1 MKTKLLFTLL
11 LTTYFGFSQTFD
23 NIPTGSGYYINKIIA
38 SPSGD
43 DLIKELL
50 EVRGPANAVVPSDLY
65 FISIEGDGNSSS
77 LGQVEEAVALG
88 DGVRT
93 FGANGI
99 LVLISNY
106 TQDSGG
112 STSLENLDGFYDSFF
127 DGYISTDATIIE
139 IALTGNDLGSSSSS
153 AVSTKT
159 PDIGYDGNFIDQT
172 GTYMLVSASSNPKDV
187 YLDGPNSGE
196 ALAADGVIDSSGDH
210 TSWTL
215 YDSVAYMDDNDE
227 GSGEYAYAQII
238 FAQDNDTPAT
248 AAVQF
253 TTTSA
258 NVYSFSATS
267 DANIMMRQGTRTGF
281 TTNDWVASATSNND
295 NPPDWTFSS
304 TTGKTL
310 PAEYE
315 AWADLNTVYGQLN
328 PALTTLSAD
337 DFSASN
343 FKVYPNPASDYI
355 TIESKNI
362 KVSSIDMY
370 NVLGAKVLSSEL
382 TEDRVNVSNLVKGV
396 YFMKINSVD
405 GSLTKKVVID

>member
-1 MKTKLLFTLL
+1 MKTKLLLL
-11 LTTYFGFSQTFD
+11 ALIVSAFGYSQHD
-23 NIPTGSGYYINKIIA
+23 GIPTGSGYYINKIMA

-43 DLIKELL
+43 DLTKELL
-50 EVRGPANAVVPSDLY
+50 EVRGPANAVVPTNLY

-77 LGQVEEAVALG
+77 LGQVEEAIQLG

-99 LVLISNY
+99 LVLIANY

-112 STSLENLDGFYDSFF
+112 NTGLENLDGFYESFF
-127 DGYISTDATIIE
+127 DTYIHADATQIE
-139 IALTGNDLGSSSSS
+139 IALAGNDLGSSSSS

-172 GTYMLVSASSNPKDV
+172 GTYMLITADSSPKDD
-187 YLDGPNSGE
+187 YIDGTG
-196 ALAADGVIDSSGDH
+196 AGDADGVIDAGAGTDVMANN
-210 TSWTL
+210 WLL

-227 GSGEYAYAQII
+227 GNGEYAYAQII
-238 FAQDNDTPAT
+238 FAQDYANLS
-248 AAVQF
+248 AVQF

-267 DANIMMRQGTRTGF
+267 DANIMMRQDTRIGY
-281 TTNDWVASATSNND
+281 TTNDWVASATSNNS

-315 AWADLNTVYGQLN
+315 GWEDLNTVYGQLN
-328 PALTTLSAD
+328 PALTTLSVD
-337 DFSASN
+337 DFSTSN
-343 FKVYPNPASDYI
+343 FKVYPNPARNFI
-355 TIESKNI
+355 NIQSKNI
-362 KVSSIDMY
+362 KVSSVDMY

-382 TEDRVNVSNLVKGV
+382 TNNRVNVSNLVKGV
-396 YFMKINSVD
+396 YFMKINAD
-405 GSLTKKVVID
+405 GGSAIKKVVVQ